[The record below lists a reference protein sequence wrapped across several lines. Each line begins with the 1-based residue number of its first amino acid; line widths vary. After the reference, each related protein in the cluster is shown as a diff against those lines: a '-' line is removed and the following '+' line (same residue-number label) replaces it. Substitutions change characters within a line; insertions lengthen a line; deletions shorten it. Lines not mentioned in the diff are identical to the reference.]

1 MKPRYGI
8 NPGTSHFLSVV
19 INVLAILVPSHNGKL
34 IFRISCLLCGMCS
47 MAGWSLIWPIFV
59 IIICYHWSFEKFIQD
74 LSVKIIERINKLLCN
89 KWSICHGGT
98 ELALSLSSEFC
109 EIDVF
114 NKIVQ
119 LMWKREVCERRLH
132 LQLMSKVNN
141 FLSQSYWTKSL
152 RLVKLQFGME
162 CPLRITGIK
171 VDSTEEGIQARFKFN
186 YLVDFYR
193 YPG

>member
-1 MKPRYGI
+1 MASSFFASLVSYVGCVAWQVGVLFGR
-8 NPGTSHFLSVV
+8 SLSSSSVTTGALRNSYKTFPWKLLNELTNYFV
-19 INVLAILVPSHNGKL
+19 INGPSA
-34 IFRISCLLCGMCS
+34 M
-47 MAGWSLIWPIFV
+47 
-59 IIICYHWSFEKFIQD
+59 E
-74 LSVKIIERINKLLCN
+74 
-89 KWSICHGGT
+89 
-98 ELALSLSSEFC
+98 ALSLSSEFC

-141 FLSQSYWTKSL
+141 FLSQNYWTKSL

-193 YPG
+193 YPGWIS